1 MTTQFDA
8 EYDIIIVGAGASGL
22 SAAVEAVKNG
32 NSVAV
37 LEKLDSVGGRGQ
49 FVEGSTAFE
58 SDEQKKRGIEVTRA
72 QGFKALMDES
82 QWRANADVVSAFV
95 HNAAHTI
102 RKLSDIGAVWEDV
115 TIYAY
120 EQESELKTMH
130 WAEGEGARII
140 ELMEKAARDGGAEIY
155 LNTAAVKL
163 LTEGGRVVGLEAKDA
178 DGQVLQLGAKA
189 VILAGGGY
197 ASSPEMMEKHSW
209 YGKNA
214 RYLVDLGTPG
224 NTGDGLNMAV
234 AVGGATAETGS
245 VLLMPVAKDKT
256 ITSHVSGAG
265 SQPYLW
271 VNTSGRRF
279 TDEVVAMNFSDAANV
294 IAQGDQ
300 GTSFTIFDDA
310 TKKHLETAGSDIG
323 LGTFI
328 PYHAQLNKMDAE
340 LEQDLVTGTAAKA
353 DTIEEL
359 AKAIGVPAEALAAT
373 VARYNELAAAG
384 SDDDFYKP
392 AKYLRSIEQ
401 APFYAVRMVA
411 GTLVSV
417 GGIKVN
423 GNLQVIADGT
433 TDAIPGLYAVGAEA
447 SGIYG
452 DTYPLTVPGNISGFS
467 YTSGW
472 LAADHAAS
480 QIAAEPALTR

>member
-8 EYDIIIVGAGASGL
+8 EYDIIVVGAGASGL

-32 NSVAV
+32 NTVAV

-58 SDEQKKRGIEVTRA
+58 SAEQKKRGIEVTRA

-82 QWRANADVVSAFV
+82 QWRANAEVVSAFV
-95 HNAAHTI
+95 HNAATTI

-140 ELMEKAARDGGAEIY
+140 ELMVKAARDGGAEIY
-155 LNTAAVKL
+155 LSTAATEL
-163 LTEGGRVVGLEAKDA
+163 LTESGRVVGLVAKDA
-178 DGQVLQLGAKA
+178 DGQLLKLGAKA

-214 RYLVDLGTPG
+214 RYFVDLGTPG
-224 NTGDGLNMAV
+224 NTGDGMNMAV
-234 AVGGATAETGS
+234 AAGGATAETGS
-245 VLLMPVAKDKT
+245 VLLMPVAKGKT

-294 IAQGDQ
+294 IAQCDQ
-300 GTSFTIFDDA
+300 GTSFTVFDQA
-310 TKKHLETAGSDIG
+310 TKSHLETDGSDIS
-323 LGTFI
+323 LGTFV
-328 PYHAQLNKMDAE
+328 PYHAPLDRMDAE
-340 LEQDLVTGTAAKA
+340 LEQDLTTGTAAKA
-353 DTIEEL
+353 DTVAEL
-359 AKAIGVPAEALAAT
+359 AEMIGVPPKALALT
-373 VARYNELAAAG
+373 IARYNEMVDG
-384 SDDDFYKP
+384 GVDDDFYKP
-392 AKYLRSIEQ
+392 AKYLRAISH
-401 APFYAVRMVA
+401 PPYYAVRMVA

-423 GNLQVIADGT
+423 GSFQVVGEG
-433 TDAIPGLYAVGAEA
+433 TDAPIPGLYAVGAEA

-472 LAADHAAS
+472 LAADHASA
-480 QIAAEPALTR
+480 QIVKEAALV

>member
-1 MTTQFDA
+1 MITQFDA
-8 EYDIIIVGAGASGL
+8 EYDVVIVGAGASGL

-32 NSVAV
+32 NTVAV

-58 SDEQKKRGIEVTRA
+58 SDEQKKRGIDVTRA
-72 QGFKALMDES
+72 QGFNALMGES
-82 QWRANADVVSAFV
+82 QWRASAEVVSAFV
-95 HNAAHTI
+95 HNAATTI

-155 LNTAAVKL
+155 LNTAAAKL
-163 LTEGGRVVGLEAKDA
+163 LTEGGRVVGLEARDS
-178 DGQVLQLGAKA
+178 DGQILQLGAKA

-209 YGKNA
+209 YGRNA
-214 RYLVDLGTPG
+214 RYFVDLGTPG
-224 NTGDGLNMAV
+224 NTGDGMNMAV
-234 AVGGATAETGS
+234 AAGGATAETGS

-271 VNTSGRRF
+271 VDTSGHRF

-294 IAQGDQ
+294 IAQCDQ
-300 GTSFTIFDDA
+300 GTSFTVFDQA
-310 TKKHLETAGSDIG
+310 TKEHLETAGSDIG

-328 PYHAQLNKMDAE
+328 PYHARLNKMDAE
-340 LEQDLVTGTAAKA
+340 LEQDLITGTAAKA
-353 DTIEEL
+353 DTIEGL
-359 AKAIGVPAEALAAT
+359 ALAIGVPPATLAAT
-373 VARYNELAAAG
+373 VARYNEMVAAG
-384 SDDDFYKP
+384 ADDDFYKP
-392 AKYLRSIEQ
+392 TKYLRAISQ
-401 APFYAVRMVA
+401 PPYFAVKMVA

-423 GNLQVIADGT
+423 GSFQVLGEGT
-433 TDAIPGLYAVGAEA
+433 TAPIPGLYAVGAEA

-472 LAADHAAS
+472 LAADHAAA
-480 QIAAEPALTR
+480 QIAAEPVTTR